1 MFHSMHQPLIHSKA
15 WSPATT
21 MRMLFSWLWSMMLS
35 RLQINTLLAA
45 STTKIMEWHVQQ
57 FQQMLISMMIR
68 LDVPIGSLILRP
80 LTWMRSLQ
88 EQKIFGPMK
97 LLSWLIA
104 TTADLTAGKCSMSAK
119 PNSRQQ
125 SSSSMKKPWQTMI
138 LMRPSMLTGALQ
150 KTTTSKMGM
159 KLIFIECLTMVQLSH
174 GKIFNQELY
183 KEPES
188 FSV

>member
-21 MRMLFSWLWSMMLS
+21 KRMLFSWLWSMMLS

-57 FQQMLISMMIR
+57 FRQMLISMMIK
-68 LDVPIGSLILRP
+68 LDVPIGSLILQP
-80 LTWMRSLQ
+80 PTWMQLLQ
-88 EQKIFGPMK
+88 EQKISGPMK
-97 LLSWLIA
+97 LLTWLIV
-104 TTADLTAGKCSMSAK
+104 TTADWTVGKCLMSARH
-119 PNSRQQ
+119 NSRLQ
-125 SSSSMKKPWQTMI
+125 SSSSMKKIWQTMI
-138 LMRPSMLTGALQ
+138 LMRPSMLTGVLQ

-159 KLIFIECLTMVQLSH
+159 KLIFIECLTTAQLSP
-174 GKIFNQELY
+174 GKISNLELY
-183 KEPES
+183 KVPES